1 MAAKTNGHPIGGI
14 KKEANGHLS
23 TYKPPKSNSTRTTP
37 SRLFSIAARIVVWYT
52 IFIALFRCPSSL
64 DEIIESS
71 SSICKPY
78 LSIRS
83 YISPYVGPYYDHYI
97 TPYAESARPYMTRLD
112 NEILQPGIKL
122 GKQSYADYLA
132 PKVGQAQS
140 FGSEH
145 WEKTLKPHLDTIQSK
160 ANEQYSA
167 VVEPPLHRASAAAA
181 PYFSASQENM
191 AKVYNDRLMPAYSA
205 SKPYAEKAYS
215 VVNGAVM
222 ETGYP
227 YAQWAMGSTLD
238 LLNTSVWPRLRILY
252 GENVEPQLLRISER
266 LGRYR
271 DGQKLQSIVDDVV
284 ATDKDNAI
292 SSEPAKQDTGSILS
306 SIGTQ
311 EPETV
316 TSEVVPMETA
326 LTEEETQARNR
337 EIIKKDLDTWK
348 EKFLKAADTGA
359 ADLQERLQELSSKQ
373 LQGQVHGVGNALI
386 VRLESTVA
394 SEKTKLQRT
403 INQIV
408 NSLPEEPSK
417 NDFGEAENELSNAV
431 KLAAVSIKEQAQ
443 AVRTWKQG
451 FIKETNSLVQA
462 SSNSTL
468 DVLDNVRDLGLQE
481 IGMRWANTDG
491 VTWKDWQKYHDL
503 KKAFDEW
510 RHKVE
515 IVASEHPELKSTIE
529 AAQELES
536 NALHTSEDAANELS
550 RLKTVGIWK
559 IQAVDNSED
568 FTNRD
573 VLAKV
578 VWAAKQATRSASLS
592 NVASVLSASLSSA
605 SAAASEGLLGKEPG
619 FAEQALS
626 SISENIVGTEPG
638 LVEKVSSTIS
648 EAIIGTPQPL
658 HENVASVANEKMSK
672 GLKQASHTIIHTAAS
687 SISSAVSAGSSVAS
701 SVASGL
707 SESVIG
713 SRQGSVESV
722 GSILSS
728 EASVIVKSAS
738 EAVIGTSTGSAESM
752 ISAGSSTVQSVASSA
767 SSVAQSVGSD
777 GLSRANSAASGA
789 SSAVDSLASH
799 ASSSASSLSSSA
811 SKIFAGAM
819 AQEVVG
825 QQPILDDPVEE
836 DDDNNS
842 LSEKLRETADDIQ
855 ERLAQLSGAIRQ
867 AIASKSTTKG
877 SVASATSIAEE
888 RYSSAVAA

>member
-1 MAAKTNGHPIGGI
+1 MAAKTNGHPIGSI

-23 TYKPPKSNSTRTTP
+23 TYKPPKSNSTRTP
-37 SRLFSIAARIVVWYT
+37 SRLLSIAARIVVWYT
-52 IFIALFRCPSSL
+52 IFVALFRCPSSL
-64 DEIIESS
+64 DEITESS

-83 YISPYVGPYYDHYI
+83 FVSPYVGPYYDHYV
-97 TPYAESARPYMTRLD
+97 TPYTESARPYITRLD
-112 NEILQPGIKL
+112 NEILQPGIQL
-122 GKQSYADYLA
+122 GRQSYADYLA
-132 PKVGQAQS
+132 PKVEQAQS
-140 FGSEH
+140 FGTEH

-167 VVEPPLHRASAAAA
+167 VVEPPLHKVSAAAA

-252 GENVEPQLLRISER
+252 GENVEPQLVRISER

-271 DGQKLQSIVDDVV
+271 DGQKLKSIVDDVD
-284 ATDKDNAI
+284 ATNNDDAA
-292 SSEPAKQDTGSILS
+292 SLESPKQETGSTLS
-306 SIGTQ
+306 SIGIQ
-311 EPETV
+311 ESETV
-316 TSEVVPMETA
+316 TSEVAPMETT
-326 LTEEETQARNR
+326 LTEEEAHARNR
-337 EIIKKDLDTWK
+337 EIIEKDLDTWK
-348 EKFLKAADTGA
+348 EKFLRAADTGA
-359 ADLQERLQELSSKQ
+359 ADLQERIQELSSRQ
-373 LQGQVHGVGNALI
+373 LQSQVHGVGDAFV

-394 SEKTKLQRT
+394 SEITKLQGR
-403 INQIV
+403 INQVV
-408 NSLPEEPSK
+408 NSLPEEPSED
-417 NDFGEAENELSNAV
+417 DFGAAENELSKAV
-431 KLAAVSIKEQAQ
+431 KSAAVSIKEQAQ

-451 FIKETNSLVQA
+451 FIKETNSLVQSA
-462 SSNSTL
+462 SGSTL

-529 AAQELES
+529 AAQDLES

-550 RLKTVGIWK
+550 RLKSVGIWK
-559 IQAVDNSED
+559 IQAVDGSED
-568 FTNRD
+568 FTTRD
-573 VLAKV
+573 TLAKA
-578 VWAAKQATRSASLS
+578 VWAAKQATKSVSLAS
-592 NVASVLSASLSSA
+592 VASVLSASLSSV

-626 SISENIVGTEPG
+626 SVSENVVGTEPG
-638 LVEKVSSTIS
+638 LVEKISSTVS

-658 HENVASVANEKMSK
+658 HESVVSVANEKMSA
-672 GLKQASHTIIHTAAS
+672 GLKQVSDTIIHTAAS
-687 SISSAVSAGSSVAS
+687 SISSAIIAGSCVAS
-701 SVASGL
+701 SVVSGL
-707 SESVIG
+707 SESAIG
-713 SRQGSVESV
+713 SRQGSIESV
-722 GSILSS
+722 GSILSNK
-728 EASVIVKSAS
+728 ASSAMKSAS
-738 EAVIGTSTGSAESM
+738 EAVIGTSTGSAESI
-752 ISAGSSTVQSVASSA
+752 ISAGSSTAQSVASSA
-767 SSVAQSVGSD
+767 SSVARSLSSDALSSVS
-777 GLSRANSAASGA
+777 SAASGA
-789 SSAVDSLASH
+789 SSVVESLTSH
-799 ASSSASSLSSSA
+799 ASSSASSLSSYA
-811 SKIFAGAM
+811 SRIFAGAM
-819 AQEVVG
+819 AQKVVG

-836 DDDNNS
+836 DDDNT
-842 LSEKLRETADDIQ
+842 LTEKLRETADDIQ